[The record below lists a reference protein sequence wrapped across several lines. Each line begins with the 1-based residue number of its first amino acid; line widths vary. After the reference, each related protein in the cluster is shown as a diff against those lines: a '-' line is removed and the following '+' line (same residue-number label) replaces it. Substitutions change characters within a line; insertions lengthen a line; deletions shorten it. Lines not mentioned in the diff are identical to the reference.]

1 MSNFKVTVDD
11 SQREVKQAL
20 SKVNK
25 LKTKKPI
32 QWDMNSIAMTIKRE
46 PLDDT
51 EAMDEDP
58 LKSAIT
64 LNATAEFCRTLGDIP
79 TYGMAG
85 NRDEDEDELMVRTK
99 ICLLFEQ
106 TNFKKILLTLFF
118 PVWMTRTLSG
128 NWQRS
133 AVEIKRK
140 KRKSEK
146 LNVFKSAAVGMCWKE
161 TINRDPTT
169 VWTSIVTTKVFK
181 PIDGRWSDGD
191 C

>member
-1 MSNFKVTVDD
+1 MNIGVLFLKLFVRFFLTDLSNFKVTVDD

-99 ICLLFEQ
+99 TCLLFLK
-106 TNFKKILLTLFF
+106 T
-118 PVWMTRTLSG
+118 W
-128 NWQRS
+128 
-133 AVEIKRK
+133 
-140 KRKSEK
+140 
-146 LNVFKSAAVGMCWKE
+146 
-161 TINRDPTT
+161 
-169 VWTSIVTTKVFK
+169 
-181 PIDGRWSDGD
+181 
-191 C
+191 